1 MKSER
6 LQDDRRY
13 LQMCVITD
21 LDFLLLQIEICSF
34 RSISF
39 MTNCLVDKYQ
49 YLGEIFCLDLQGGY
63 LIRR

>member
-21 LDFLLLQIEICSF
+21 LDFSLPRIKICSF
-34 RSISF
+34 RGLSF
-39 MTNCLVDKYQ
+39 MTTCLVDKYQ
-49 YLGEIFCLDLQGGY
+49 YLGEICCLYLQGGY